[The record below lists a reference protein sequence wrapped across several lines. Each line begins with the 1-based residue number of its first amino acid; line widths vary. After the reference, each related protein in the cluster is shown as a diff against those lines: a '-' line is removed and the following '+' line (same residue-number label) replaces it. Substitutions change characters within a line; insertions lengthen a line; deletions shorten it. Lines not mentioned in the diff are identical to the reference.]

1 MKQNVPQL
9 NRKSQLKIGET
20 IAILIVFFMLLVLGI
35 FFYIGVQQATS
46 QKTFER
52 ESDISAIEVV
62 QRASTLP
69 ELQCSSG
76 NDIEDNCIDIYKLA
90 FLNQSISND
99 PSSQEHYA
107 GLFGLSKIEV
117 KILSPAHA
125 DFLKD
130 SSGAPIS
137 FFTDSTD
144 GVWVQES
151 FILYANP
158 SDETEQSQFT
168 QSRTNVP
175 ISLYNPL
182 GEGICG
188 GLRGSCAF
196 AMMEITVFQRK

>member
-46 QKTFER
+46 QKSFER

-62 QRASTLP
+62 QKASNLP

-76 NDIEDNCIDIYKLA
+76 NDVEDNCIDIYKLA
-90 FLNQSISND
+90 FLNQSISD

-107 GLFGLSKIEV
+107 GIFGLSKIEV
-117 KILSPAHA
+117 KVLSPTHD

-130 SSGAPIS
+130 SSGNSLS
-137 FFTDSTD
+137 FFTGPTT
-144 GVWVQES
+144 GVWTQES

-158 SDETEQSQFT
+158 STEAEQSQFT